1 MKQVVY
7 DLQVKNEKVAPADG
21 AATERGPVN
30 WPRARIRSQEEK
42 EGNHMGQPILSS
54 SAARSQTGLAET
66 SVRNEADSSGVS
78 WAAVIG
84 GAFVTAALSL
94 ILLALGAGLGLS
106 SVSPW
111 STVGASASTIST
123 AAIVWL
129 ILIQVMSSSMGGY
142 LAGRLRTKWANI
154 HTDEVYFR
162 DTAHGFLAWAVA
174 LVVTAAFLTSAA
186 TYMVGGAA
194 SSAAGGAGIA
204 PGVRADG
211 RELDSS
217 EYFVD
222 TLFRSDR
229 VKPDSNG
236 ASVHGE
242 VGRIFA
248 KSLRQGGLPA
258 ADKSYLAQ
266 LVAAR
271 TGLSQSDAEKRV
283 SDVFAGAQQ
292 AADTARKTIAHAL
305 LWVFLALL
313 IGAFCASFAATIGG
327 RQRDHVV
334 II

>member
-1 MKQVVY
+1 M
-7 DLQVKNEKVAPADG
+7 
-21 AATERGPVN
+21 
-30 WPRARIRSQEEK
+30 
-42 EGNHMGQPILSS
+42 
-54 SAARSQTGLAET
+54 
-66 SVRNEADSSGVS
+66 
-78 WAAVIG
+78 G
-84 GAFVTAALSL
+84 GAFVAAALSL
-94 ILLALGAGLGLS
+94 ILLALGVGLGLS

-111 STVGASASTIST
+111 SNVGASASTIGT

-129 ILIQVMSSSMGGY
+129 ILIQVISSSMGGY

-194 SSAAGGAGIA
+194 SSAAGGIA
-204 PGVRADG
+204 TGVQADG
-211 RELDSS
+211 RELDSN

-222 TLFRSDR
+222 TLFRSDS

-236 ASVHGE
+236 ASLHGE
-242 VGRIFA
+242 VGRILA
-248 KSLRQGGLPA
+248 KSLRQGDLPL
-258 ADKSYLAQ
+258 ADKSYLAK
-266 LVAAR
+266 LVTAR
-271 TGLSQSDAEKRV
+271 TGLSQTDAEKRV

-292 AADTARKTIAHAL
+292 AADTARQAIAHTL

-334 II
+334 IV